1 MIEIYGMEGCRKCSE
16 IVALAESSNIEFS
29 YTKDKNTVISLAKK
43 LQESGELLEQIAPL
57 ILKNKKQITHSE
69 FEKLL

>member
-1 MIEIYGMEGCRKCSE
+1 MIEIYGMEGCGKCSE